1 MAMGMNRS
9 HVYCVKFMGA
19 VGVEI
24 AEYIA
29 GGTSDA
35 QDKFAQEH
43 PGRQVITVW
52 RKS

>member
-1 MAMGMNRS
+1 MAMNLNTT
-9 HVYCVKFMGA
+9 HIYCVKFMGA

-24 AEYIA
+24 AEYA
-29 GGTSDA
+29 ASGTSDA
-35 QDKFAQEH
+35 QDQHAKEH